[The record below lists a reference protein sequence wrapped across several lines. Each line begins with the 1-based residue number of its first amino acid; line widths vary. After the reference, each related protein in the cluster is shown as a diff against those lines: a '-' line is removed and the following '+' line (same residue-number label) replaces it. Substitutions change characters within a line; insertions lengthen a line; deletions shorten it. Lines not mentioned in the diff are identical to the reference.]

1 MNVGELKKLLEQY
14 PDDMEVIQEIYS
26 DYGMVGEGDFSVVKA
41 VPKQG
46 WIMRDHPTMSQE
58 NKLAARE
65 YLCIAGN

>member
-26 DYGMVGEGDFSVVKA
+26 DYGMVGEGYFSVVKA
-41 VPKQG
+41 VPKQA
-46 WIMRDHPTMSQE
+46 WIMRSHPTMSEE